1 MGRKVYIL
9 SVAIITIFVLSGC
22 LAKSVDV
29 ERLSKV
35 VSNNADTTKKM
46 ADLFDAYQK
55 TEATAKLKY
64 EATEKAIISFEE
76 SQKSKGLSLDN
87 DSVTK
92 GVKAFGSIT
101 EMCGIPYGGIATDIV
116 LGLLGLFG
124 GKKALDNRNQNIAKR
139 RKEDEDWKKY
149 LASLNPEEANKAIE
163 LNGI

>member
-1 MGRKVYIL
+1 MARKIYIL
-9 SVAIITIFVLSGC
+9 SVFVIAVFFLSGC
-22 LAKSVDV
+22 LAKSTDF

-35 VSNNADTTKKM
+35 VSDNADTTKKM

-55 TEATAKLKY
+55 TEATAKLKA
-64 EATEKAIISFEE
+64 EATEKAIVSFEE

-87 DSVTK
+87 ESVTK
-92 GVKAFGSIT
+92 GVKAVGSIT

-124 GKKALDNRNQNIAKR
+124 GKKALDNRNQNMAKR

-149 LASLNPEEANKAIE
+149 LASLTPEEANKAIE
-163 LNGI
+163 MNGV